1 MPKQIP
7 PQESLPFPEP
17 VPAPDHPAPDQAMA
31 SARPRTPARD
41 VRPWWARL
49 LGRLLDPWIALD
61 VVPAA
66 PGSNF
71 DGRPVCYVLEDY
83 GLDLRG
89 SVEGMQVVSVVE
101 DGDRATVDVRY
112 PLAGRTITTRVHLER
127 IDRQWY
133 SSDSIRNARASLA
146 GTDGR
151 GMDDPADPA
160 DPTDADEAR

>member
-83 GLDLRG
+83 GLSNAL
-89 SVEGMQVVSVVE
+89 VL
-101 DGDRATVDVRY
+101 DRACREAGLPS
-112 PLAGRTITTRVHLER
+112 PLRSLPGDPLDRSRAYVALSRRNASALPPALRRNKSHGRTH
-127 IDRQWY
+127 
-133 SSDSIRNARASLA
+133 SDSLARLLEAH
-146 GTDGR
+146 R
-151 GMDDPADPA
+151 ADPA
-160 DPTDADEAR
+160 RDVQLVPV

>member
-61 VVPAA
+61 VVPEA
-66 PGSNF
+66 PG
-71 DGRPVCYVLEDY
+71 Y
-83 GLDLRG
+83 
-89 SVEGMQVVSVVE
+89 
-101 DGDRATVDVRY
+101 
-112 PLAGRTITTRVHLER
+112 
-127 IDRQWY
+127 
-133 SSDSIRNARASLA
+133 SLA
-146 GTDGR
+146 LAPGTF
-151 GMDDPADPA
+151 
-160 DPTDADEAR
+160 EARSWPGGSEWR